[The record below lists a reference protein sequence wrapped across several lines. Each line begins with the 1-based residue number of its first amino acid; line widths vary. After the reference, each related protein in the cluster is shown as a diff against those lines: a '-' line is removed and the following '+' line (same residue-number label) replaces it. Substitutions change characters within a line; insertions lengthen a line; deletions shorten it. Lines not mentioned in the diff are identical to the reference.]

1 MHQCLIHTI
10 IKRVHIRSIG
20 GGLTVR
26 FDHIELADK
35 ELRFET
41 LRYACESI
49 GLVHA
54 GQWDYERVMFDYKI
68 VNQGNTYYLRVPA
81 YAIKGEIPKEDTIVK
96 LMTPILGK
104 HYYPHGVEY
113 EGEEFPQQIIDKCNK
128 KLELLKAN
136 LESEEE

>member
-1 MHQCLIHTI
+1 M
-10 IKRVHIRSIG
+10 
-20 GGLTVR
+20 R

-35 ELRFET
+35 EIKFET

-54 GQWDYERVMFDYKI
+54 GQWDYERAMFDYKI
-68 VNQGNTYYLRVPA
+68 VNQDDIYYLRVPV
-81 YAIKGEIPKEDTIVK
+81 YAIKGEIPKEDSIVK

-113 EGEEFPQQIIDKCNK
+113 EGEIFSQQIIDKCNK
-128 KLELLKAN
+128 KLELLKTN
-136 LESEEE
+136 LENNTDI